1 MADALDKP
9 RLEDIP
15 IQGPPEDVP
24 MTVLEHLG
32 ELRSRLIKALLG
44 TLPAMILS
52 WELRETLLEF
62 LMHPF
67 TLAYQRLGLGDK
79 AVLNYSNPPEMFT
92 TYMKISIV
100 CGFMMSSPW
109 VFYQV
114 WGFIAPGLYKR
125 EKLYAIP
132 FVLASSTFFAGGA
145 FFAYGALM
153 PQMYETLLG
162 MGGQIAGSALLVQP
176 MMMITENIAFATQV
190 LLAFGVVFEVP
201 VVVTFLSLAGMVNWK
216 QLLAFGRWWIVIASV
231 IAAVLTPTPDAGSM
245 MLMLVPLVVL
255 YYVSVALAYFFGP
268 KVETDSDDEPET
280 GITKKK

>member
-15 IQGPPEDVP
+15 IHGPPEDVP

-52 WELRETLLEF
+52 WELREELLGF
-62 LMHPF
+62 LMHPYAVAF
-67 TLAYQRLGLGDK
+67 RRLELG
-79 AVLNYSNPPEMFT
+79 AAPELNTISPPELFSM
-92 TYMKISIV
+92 YMKISIV

-109 VFYQV
+109 VFYQA
-114 WGFIAPGLYKR
+114 WGFIAPGLYKK

-132 FVLASSTFFAGGA
+132 FVLASTIFFAGGA
-145 FFAYGALM
+145 FFAYGVLM
-153 PQMYETLLG
+153 PSMYETLLG
-162 MGGQIAGSALLVQP
+162 MTGRLAGSELVVKP
-176 MMMITENIAFATQV
+176 MMLITENVGFATQV

-216 QLLAFGRWWIVIASV
+216 QLLAFGRWWVVIAAV
-231 IAAVLTPTPDAGSM
+231 LAAVLTPTPDAGSM
-245 MLMLVPLVVL
+245 MLMLVPLVAL
-255 YYVSVALAYFFGP
+255 YYASVALAYFFGP
-268 KVETDSDDEPET
+268 KPESDTNDDPET
-280 GITKKK
+280 SITK

>member
-15 IQGPPEDVP
+15 LQGPPEDVP

-44 TLPAMILS
+44 TLPAVIVA
-52 WELRETLLEF
+52 WELREYLLEF

-100 CGFMMSSPW
+100 GGFMIASPW
-109 VFYQV
+109 VFYQI
-114 WGFIAPGLYKR
+114 WGFIAPGLYRK

-132 FVLASSTFFAGGA
+132 FVLASTIFFAGGA

-162 MGGQIAGSALLVQP
+162 MGGQIAGSSLLVQP
-176 MMMITENIAFATQV
+176 MMLITENIAFATQV

-216 QLLAFGRWWIVIASV
+216 QLLAFGRWWVVIASV
-231 IAAVLTPTPDAGSM
+231 LAAVLTPTPDAGSM
-245 MLMLVPLVVL
+245 MLMLIPLVVL
-255 YYVSVALAYFFGP
+255 YYASVAIAFFLGP
-268 KVETDSDDEPET
+268 KAETDSDDEPET
-280 GITKKK
+280 AITKK